1 MWYLGEIV
9 TDLDGSLAVQIRA
22 DHLKQMGWDE
32 QTLLE
37 WMIEEETNERESKTS
52 EGR

>member
-37 WMIEEETNERESKTS
+37 WMIEEEIDGERKETES
-52 EGR
+52 R